1 MQFPERL
8 DIPEDVLE
16 IAEVLAGAG
25 HQAWCVGGAVR
36 DTLLGEPNSDFDIA
50 TSATP
55 EQVKGLFRHVVPVG
69 ERFGTIA
76 VRTRRRLHEVTTFRK
91 DVQTDGRHAVV
102 EYGASLDEDLARRD
116 FTINAIAY
124 HPLTHE
130 WRDPFFGA
138 VDLTAR
144 TVRAVGEPAER
155 FREDFL
161 RILRALRFAARFG
174 FDIEPRTWDAAREL
188 APGLDRLS
196 AERVREEW
204 FKGLRTAR
212 SLPRLLELWLGSG
225 AAAVWLPELLA
236 DPPTSPTPDVSSTGS
251 PLVRRLQTVGRL
263 PERAGAIAALSAP
276 GSADLPRDPVL
287 LTALLCVDP
296 VSVLVRLKAS
306 NAEIAR
312 AAAMVTGPLEPEG
325 NTEVAVRRW
334 MAAVGD
340 AAEDLSALWRLRR
353 GALAPWADEMH
364 GIRARG
370 EPLSRK
376 QLAVTGEDLREAGI
390 PPGPGMGLL
399 LDQLLAL
406 VVDDPSR
413 NTREQLLAQ
422 ARRLT

>member
-1 MQFPERL
+1 M
-8 DIPEDVLE
+8 
-16 IAEVLAGAG
+16 
-25 HQAWCVGGAVR
+25 
-36 DTLLGEPNSDFDIA
+36 
-50 TSATP
+50 
-55 EQVKGLFRHVVPVG
+55 
-69 ERFGTIA
+69 
-76 VRTRRRLHEVTTFRK
+76 RTRRRLHEVTTFRK

-144 TVRAVGEPAER
+144 IVRAVGEPAER

-325 NTEVAVRRW
+325 NTEVGVRRW